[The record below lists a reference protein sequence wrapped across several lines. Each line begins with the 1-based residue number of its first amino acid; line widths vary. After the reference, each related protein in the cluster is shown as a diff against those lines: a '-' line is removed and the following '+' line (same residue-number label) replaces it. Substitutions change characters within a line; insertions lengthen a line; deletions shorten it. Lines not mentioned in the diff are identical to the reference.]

1 VTRILI
7 VDDEPSVREIL
18 FTFLGQQGFE
28 PAVAED
34 GQKALDMIPSFNPH
48 IVLLDV
54 AMPGINGLKTLEKI
68 RAAAPDCCV
77 IMMSGHAS
85 HQSALQAMDEGALEF
100 IQKPFDFDYLE
111 RMLLTTV
118 ATQVARDDRGKG
130 AATS

>member
-1 VTRILI
+1 MTRILI

-28 PAVAED
+28 PAAVED
-34 GQKALDMIPSFNPH
+34 GQKALDMIPTFNPH

-68 RAAAPDCCV
+68 RVLAPHCCV

-85 HQSALQAMDEGALEF
+85 HQSALKAMDQGALEF

-111 RMLLTTV
+111 QMLLTTV
-118 ATQVARDDRGKG
+118 ATHVARDDRNKG
-130 AATS
+130 TTRS